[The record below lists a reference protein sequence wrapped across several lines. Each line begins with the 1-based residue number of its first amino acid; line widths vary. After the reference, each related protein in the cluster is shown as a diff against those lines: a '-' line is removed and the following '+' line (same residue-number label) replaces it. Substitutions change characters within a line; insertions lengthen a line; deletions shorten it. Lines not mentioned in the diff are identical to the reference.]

1 MEEGLGAETQKRRTE
16 EEKGWLVC
24 NKWLTIIT
32 TPPLFF
38 ISPPHKI
45 CWRPALCG
53 ADFDRRSSQATVC
66 RKAPHNLKRA
76 PQADPCI
83 GIGLDCICG
92 SISYLFA
99 DAILP
104 VSA

>member
-38 ISPPHKI
+38 ISVHSK
-45 CWRPALCG
+45 G
-53 ADFDRRSSQATVC
+53 F
-66 RKAPHNLKRA
+66 
-76 PQADPCI
+76 
-83 GIGLDCICG
+83 
-92 SISYLFA
+92 
-99 DAILP
+99 
-104 VSA
+104 